1 MQGNLI
7 PSTKLDVC
15 RLEPVSAEKAAAI
28 NIKSGKDFVHLGGEH
43 SGGESSKLHG
53 GSESVPHHLQ
63 ENGTS
68 LPVLPGRTLPGRHGT
83 LH

>member
-1 MQGNLI
+1 VQGTLI

-43 SGGESSKLHG
+43 SGGESSKQQSAVLERNSKLRGTVKADCG
-53 GSESVPHHLQ
+53 GPCSSQFTVPL
-63 ENGTS
+63 S
-68 LPVLPGRTLPGRHGT
+68 
-83 LH
+83 